1 MAKETEPKRD
11 AEHLARRMG
20 MTFSEYQSLMDAS
33 SQKPQERRLGMPLA
47 DFWRLVLRSGGAK
60 TPENRKNGG
69 ETKHYAFFSN
79 TACEYFPCH
88 PGADPKNFNCLFC
101 YCPLYM
107 LGADCGG
114 AFRYLPNGYKDC
126 TACLYPHEAEHYD
139 AITARYAEILT
150 RMAQTEDT

>member
-69 ETKHYAFFSN
+69 ETKNELRIVEIEFI
-79 TACEYFPCH
+79 EK
-88 PGADPKNFNCLFC
+88 KN
-101 YCPLYM
+101 
-107 LGADCGG
+107 
-114 AFRYLPNGYKDC
+114 
-126 TACLYPHEAEHYD
+126 
-139 AITARYAEILT
+139 
-150 RMAQTEDT
+150 